1 MPDFY
6 SVTRVRLLSHYAP
19 WAVYLNLVRLAG
31 FGPARS
37 LEHGGLSP
45 ACLPFHHKWISN
57 WSSVLESNQPL
68 ELYKNSRLAT
78 GLTDKNQWGSTRLS
92 KAESNTIKSS
102 LLNVSG
108 DEAPS
113 LVRLERVALSR
124 PKAVGFESTVSAV
137 PTTDG

>member
-1 MPDFY
+1 MLPLTLE
-6 SVTRVRLLSHYAP
+6 VHV
-19 WAVYLNLVRLAG
+19 NLVHLAG

-78 GLTDKNQWGSTRLS
+78 GLTDKNQWGLGIVLS
-92 KAESNTIKSS
+92 KA
-102 LLNVSG
+102 
-108 DEAPS
+108 AP
-113 LVRLERVALSR
+113 
-124 PKAVGFESTVSAV
+124 
-137 PTTDG
+137 